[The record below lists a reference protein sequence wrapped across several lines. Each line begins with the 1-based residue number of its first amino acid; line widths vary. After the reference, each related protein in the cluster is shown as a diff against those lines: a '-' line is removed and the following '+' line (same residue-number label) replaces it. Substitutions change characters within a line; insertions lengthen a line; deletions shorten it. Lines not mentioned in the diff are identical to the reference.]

1 MENIDTNK
9 HKVLIIPMSKHAAQA
24 LVVVDHSWIMLCEAT
39 TGNIWIRAS
48 EKMIRQE
55 LLQVGIS
62 LSYKTINKHL
72 KALEVNK
79 VNLRVICIWLP
90 SAGSCWPGQSETT
103 AWMHKSIAVRT
114 RLTVWMKAGFLCRE
128 STTMCLYNPV
138 WPFHLIERAI
148 ARL

>member
-55 LLQVGIS
+55 LLRVGIS
-62 LSYKTINKHL
+62 LSCKTIKNHL
-72 KALEVNK
+72 NALE
-79 VNLRVICIWLP
+79 RVITL
-90 SAGSCWPGQSETT
+90 SLHLASFCWFVL
-103 AWMHKSIAVRT
+103 ART
-114 RLTVWMKAGFLCRE
+114 NRGHGLNAL
-128 STTMCLYNPV
+128 
-138 WPFHLIERAI
+138 
-148 ARL
+148 